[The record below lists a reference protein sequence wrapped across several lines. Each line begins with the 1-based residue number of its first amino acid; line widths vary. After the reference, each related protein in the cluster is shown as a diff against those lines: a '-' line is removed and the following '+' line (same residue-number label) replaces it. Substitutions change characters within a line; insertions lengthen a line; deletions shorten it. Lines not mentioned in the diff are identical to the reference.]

1 MHTLRPTPR
10 ARERAATAAAQHL
23 VADHRAE
30 RADHERARALERDVA
45 RERERRQL
53 GRERNALRTAAQAR
67 ERLLVGPLDSSP
79 SAPIL
84 TDSQN
89 NCANFIHIAATELK
103 QGMLDIIIQRP
114 LPMGKSYEVNIKD
127 LDPPDDL
134 DAIVSLFSDNSVAR

>member
-1 MHTLRPTPR
+1 MPR
-10 ARERAATAAAQHL
+10 EKITKYEVARIIGMRAA
-23 VADHRAE
+23 
-30 RADHERARALERDVA
+30 
-45 RERERRQL
+45 QL
-53 GRERNALRTAAQAR
+53 GM
-67 ERLLVGPLDSSP
+67 